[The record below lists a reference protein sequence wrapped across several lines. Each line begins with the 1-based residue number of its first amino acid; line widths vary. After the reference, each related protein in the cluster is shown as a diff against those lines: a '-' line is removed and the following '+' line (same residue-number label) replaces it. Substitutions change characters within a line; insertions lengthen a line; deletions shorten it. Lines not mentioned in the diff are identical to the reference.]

1 MLARALLVLLP
12 ALLSVVM
19 ACGPRSRH
27 DLPWV
32 SDQVEQRTGHVLRET
47 VTPDAAVPTGVA
59 LDDGLSQDEAVAL
72 ALWNNATFLE
82 ALADLG
88 FARSA
93 LIQAGLLTNPVF
105 SVLFPLGPK
114 QLEFALKQPVEAL
127 WLRPKR
133 VAAARLDAQQ
143 VAERLVQSGLDV
155 ARDAKVKWTELHLA
169 RERLALADEG
179 VEVARRVGALSEA
192 RLSAGD
198 VSALDVAAARADALA
213 AEEEVVRLRQEEV
226 VAEQQLR
233 SFTGLH
239 MPSGSLRLEEP
250 VRVAAPSHDVAPLVD
265 LAFAARPDLRAAE
278 LTVEVAGERAGLS
291 RWEVL
296 SLAGIADA
304 KHEGSKG
311 LLVGPG
317 LEVGIP
323 IFDHNQAGMAHADAE
338 VVRAV
343 RAEAATRDRIALEVR
358 EAAAS
363 YERARQRSE
372 LLDTRIVPEL
382 ERVVQRAEH
391 AWDAGETSRLES
403 LAARAQLLRA
413 RVRQA
418 EAAAELSTSRA
429 ELERSV
435 GYRLDAPERAA
446 SR

>member
-12 ALLSVVM
+12 ALLSVVS

-27 DLPWV
+27 DFPWV
-32 SDQVEQRTGHVLRET
+32 SDQVEERTGHVLRDP
-47 VTPDAAVPTGVA
+47 VTPDAAVPEGVS

-72 ALWNNATFLE
+72 ALWNNPTFLE
-82 ALADLG
+82 ALAELG

-93 LIQAGLLTNPVF
+93 LMQAGLLTNPVF

-133 VAAARLDAQQ
+133 IAAARLDAQE

-155 ARDAKVKWTELHLA
+155 ARDANLKWIELRLA
-169 RERLALADEG
+169 RERVALADEG
-179 VEVARRVGALSEA
+179 VEVARRVGVLAEA

-198 VSALDVAAARADALA
+198 VSALDVTGARADALA
-213 AEEEVVRLRQEEV
+213 AEEEAVRLRQEEV
-226 VAEQQLR
+226 IAEQRLR
-233 SFTGLH
+233 SFTGLG
-239 MPSGSLRLEEP
+239 MPSGPLRLEEP
-250 VRVAAPSHDVAPLVD
+250 VRVAAPLPDVTPLVE

-278 LTVEVAGERAGLS
+278 LTVEAAGERAGLS

-304 KHEGSKG
+304 KHERSKG

-358 EAAAS
+358 EAAAR
-363 YERARQRSE
+363 YERARGRSE
-372 LLDTRIVPEL
+372 LLDMRIVPEL
-382 ERVVQRAEH
+382 GRFVERAEH
-391 AWDAGETSRLES
+391 AWAAGEASRLES
-403 LAARAQLLRA
+403 LAARSELLRA

-418 EAAAELSTSRA
+418 EAAAELSSSQA

-435 GYRLDAPERAA
+435 GSRLDARERAA

>member
-1 MLARALLVLLP
+1 MLPSALFVLLA
-12 ALLSVVM
+12 ALLSVVS

-27 DLPWV
+27 DFPWV
-32 SDQVEQRTGHVLRET
+32 SGQVEQRTGHGLRDP
-47 VTPDAAVPTGVA
+47 VTPEAAVPEGVT
-59 LDDGLSQDEAVAL
+59 LDDGLSQEEAVAL
-72 ALWNNATFLE
+72 ALWNSPTFLE
-82 ALADLG
+82 ALAELG

-143 VAERLVQSGLDV
+143 VAERLVQGGLDV
-155 ARDAKVKWTELHLA
+155 ARDAKMKWTELHLA
-169 RERLALADEG
+169 RERVALADEG
-179 VEVARRVGALSEA
+179 VEVARRVGVLTEA

-198 VSALDVAAARADALA
+198 VSALDVAGARADALA
-213 AEEEVVRLRQEEV
+213 AEDEVVRLRQDEV
-226 VAEQQLR
+226 IAEQRLR
-233 SFTGLH
+233 SFTGLRVS
-239 MPSGSLRLEEP
+239 SGSLRLEEP
-250 VRVAAPSHDVAPLVD
+250 VRVAALSHDVAALVD

-278 LTVEVAGERAGLS
+278 LTVQAAGERAGLS

-304 KHEGSKG
+304 KHETSKG

-343 RAEAATRDRIALEVR
+343 RAEAAMRDRIALEVH
-358 EAAAS
+358 EAAAR
-363 YERARQRSE
+363 YEQARGRSE
-372 LLDTRIVPEL
+372 LLDMRIVPEL
-382 ERVVQRAEH
+382 ERFMERAER
-391 AWDAGETSRLES
+391 AWAAGETSRLES
-403 LAARAQLLRA
+403 LAARSQLLRA
-413 RVRQA
+413 RARQA
-418 EAAAELSTSRA
+418 DAAAELSSSRA
-429 ELERSV
+429 ELERSI
-435 GYRLDAPERAA
+435 GSRLDVPERNA